1 LLCSRLK
8 KKKQRR
14 TTKQCRGSSQFPAR
28 PIMSNPFIVALP
40 INFRL
45 PPSSSSL
52 HHHHQPSS
60 PTSSRPPR
68 MSAPRLTSRPSYT
81 LIRRRPGF
89 ARPAASTV
97 AFRPFLLLT
106 DLRAVYI
113 ISGAWKNH
121 TITTPITIQWPGQ
134 SNGRSIDEQL
144 RRWRGVGV
152 HPPCLPDRFC
162 NLQIVEEAA
171 LLPAWRGNRIN

>member
-1 LLCSRLK
+1 MLCSRLK

-14 TTKQCRGSSQFPAR
+14 TTKRCRGSSQFPAR
-28 PIMSNPFIVALP
+28 PITSNPFIVALP

-60 PTSSRPPR
+60 PTSSRPR
-68 MSAPRLTSRPSYT
+68 HECGRLVLPAQLHTHQKT
-81 LIRRRPGF
+81 AWL

-106 DLRAVYI
+106 DLRAGYL
-113 ISGAWKNH
+113 ISGAWKKH
-121 TITTPITIQWPGQ
+121 KITSPITIQWPAQ
-134 SNGRSIDEQL
+134 SKNGRSIDEQL
-144 RRWRGVGV
+144 RRWCGVGV
-152 HPPCLPDRFC
+152 HPRCLPDRF
-162 NLQIVEEAA
+162 
-171 LLPAWRGNRIN
+171 